1 MPLVSILVPVYNRE
15 HLIARTLKSALA
27 QTLASSGLVSPVLL
41 IIGSVVTLH
50 ADLYPLIEKARQ
62 GVMETA

>member
-1 MPLVSILVPVYNRE
+1 
-15 HLIARTLKSALA
+15 
-27 QTLASSGLVSPVLL
+27 VLL